1 MAGKTSS
8 SSSSQRDTK
17 ASPMKTAPPQ
27 RNWPPYAV
35 PAAVVASLAI
45 AVACTHLFVAS
56 PIDAVEFRLPR
67 APPFEGDLAPNQRLT
82 KAELLLEDQVY
93 GPESIAINRNT
104 GKVYT
109 GLKTGLICEIDISG
123 KTAKIDRAVR
133 LTSLDGC
140 DGSYHSMVKCGR
152 PLGLRIHPKTDELF
166 VLDAYLGLFSINW
179 KTEKVH
185 QYFAGGASISNND
198 SAVPTRYLN
207 DFDFLPDGC
216 LVISESSTKFD
227 DRDFIYDLLEHRP
240 NGRML
245 AYNPVTDEISV
256 LLDGLYFPNGIQVV
270 RGKVLI
276 AEMGKARVLRYSPSS
291 GELDVFA
298 DNLPGYPDNIRQGS
312 GNAIWVPIAAIRSDS
327 DNWLAARPTLR
338 SLLTKLLS
346 PQAVNAVSGWLSSSY
361 GLVLKIDSESGL
373 IKDSI
378 HDPTGRIS
386 EVTCAVEDGKGNLLL
401 GSDSNYYIA
410 KLKL

>member
-1 MAGKTSS
+1 M
-8 SSSSQRDTK
+8 
-17 ASPMKTAPPQ
+17 
-27 RNWPPYAV
+27 
-35 PAAVVASLAI
+35 AI

-109 GLKTGLICEIDISG
+109 GLKTGLICEIDI
-123 KTAKIDRAVR
+123 IR

-179 KTEKVH
+179 KTELAL
-185 QYFAGGASISNND
+185 FSTSF
-198 SAVPTRYLN
+198 RYLN

-276 AEMGKARVLRYSPSS
+276 AEMGKARVL
-291 GELDVFA
+291 
-298 DNLPGYPDNIRQGS
+298 S

-327 DNWLAARPTLR
+327 DNWLAARPTVR
-338 SLLTKLLS
+338 SLLTKVRQHPHCDQSLPS
-346 PQAVNAVSGWLSSSY
+346 FW
-361 GLVLKIDSESGL
+361 
-373 IKDSI
+373 
-378 HDPTGRIS
+378 
-386 EVTCAVEDGKGNLLL
+386 
-401 GSDSNYYIA
+401 
-410 KLKL
+410 